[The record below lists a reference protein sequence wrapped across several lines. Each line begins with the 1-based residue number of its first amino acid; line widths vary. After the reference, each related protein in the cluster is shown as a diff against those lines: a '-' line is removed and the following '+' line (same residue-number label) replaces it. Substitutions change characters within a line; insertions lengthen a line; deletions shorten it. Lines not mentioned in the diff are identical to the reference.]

1 MTVRNVETRDE
12 EESPPTSPSPTSEPP
27 DGGVQAWTQVAMGW
41 IVMVI
46 SWGWVNSFGGFQAY
60 YIDELPESPSTISWI
75 GSVQAWLT
83 FSTGA
88 FSGRLLDAGF
98 FTPALLVGAVLQ
110 LVGIFLTSIST
121 KYWQL
126 LLTQGILTG
135 FGGGILFTPSVGLVL
150 TYFSSRRAIA
160 LGIITTGNS
169 IGGLAYPILVRGL
182 LPRLGFA
189 WTMRLIGFV
198 HMVGFALVACLMRS
212 RLPPRKAGPIID
224 WVAFKESVF
233 LSYNAGLFF
242 FNWAMYYTF
251 YHIGA
256 FGIQVLGM
264 PYSEAAYLVTIVN
277 GVGVPAR
284 LVIPLL
290 AGRYGP
296 LNMMIIMGSCVTVM
310 AFCWLATSDRVGMYV
325 WAAIYGLFSGG
336 FQSLIPTGLASI
348 TKSLDMVGTRLGMF
362 FTVISFA
369 ALTGPPIGG
378 AIQTAEHGGY
388 RVAEI
393 WAALATFL
401 CTVFV
406 AITRV
411 RKVGWKIGTPA

>member
-12 EESPPTSPSPTSEPP
+12 EESVPTSPLPTSEPP

-60 YIDELPESPSTISWI
+60 YISELPESPSTISWI

-198 HMVGFALVACLMRS
+198 HMVGFALVACLMKS

-251 YHIGA
+251 YH
-256 FGIQVLGM
+256 V
-264 PYSEAAYLVTIVN
+264 S
-277 GVGVPAR
+277 
-284 LVIPLL
+284 
-290 AGRYGP
+290 
-296 LNMMIIMGSCVTVM
+296 
-310 AFCWLATSDRVGMYV
+310 
-325 WAAIYGLFSGG
+325 
-336 FQSLIPTGLASI
+336 
-348 TKSLDMVGTRLGMF
+348 K
-362 FTVISFA
+362 
-369 ALTGPPIGG
+369 
-378 AIQTAEHGGY
+378 
-388 RVAEI
+388 
-393 WAALATFL
+393 
-401 CTVFV
+401 
-406 AITRV
+406 
-411 RKVGWKIGTPA
+411 